1 MQLSERLGYIHC
13 DAKDVIACVSSKIQ
27 ELCGW
32 ARGPTR
38 ARLSKA
44 PRRAPKKP
52 CLRPC
57 DSGSRARGS
66 GGCARCG
73 EQQQQQASCFIP
85 FFLNEH
91 RGLPLFCSSTC
102 SSSGVGFLLP
112 CCLAIH
118 HQNEDSV
125 VHCSLQH
132 TVPGGRRREVEKSS
146 TAEILRP
153 SHSWR
158 RSESLVRGKSVVLS
172 PVAVARGRCR
182 TVFRHDLA
190 PRRPHQ
196 APPEPP
202 PPSGRAPLAKSRRR
216 SGRGAPGSP
225 HPRWDMGQEAAA
237 P

>member
-1 MQLSERLGYIHC
+1 M
-13 DAKDVIACVSSKIQ
+13 
-27 ELCGW
+27 
-32 ARGPTR
+32 
-38 ARLSKA
+38 
-44 PRRAPKKP
+44 
-52 CLRPC
+52 
-57 DSGSRARGS
+57 
-66 GGCARCG
+66 
-73 EQQQQQASCFIP
+73 
-85 FFLNEH
+85 
-91 RGLPLFCSSTC
+91 FCSSTC

-190 PRRPHQ
+190 PRRPRMRQ
-196 APPEPP
+196 APRRGRPP
-202 PPSGRAPLAKSRRR
+202 HPTQRQERQRFRAARPRAKRRAGQPPSALGYGTGSSRHDDRPR
-216 SGRGAPGSP
+216 SSNYLKIQSR
-225 HPRWDMGQEAAA
+225 
-237 P
+237 